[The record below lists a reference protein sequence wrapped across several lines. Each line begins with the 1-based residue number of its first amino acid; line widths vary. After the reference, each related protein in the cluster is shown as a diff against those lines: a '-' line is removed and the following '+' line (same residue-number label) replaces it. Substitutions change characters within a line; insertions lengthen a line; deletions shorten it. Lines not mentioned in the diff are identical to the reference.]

1 MAIELSEAEQFKL
14 RRIIKR
20 PRSKKQLYRAKALL
34 ALGQGQPIEAVARSM
49 RVGVDRVEQWAGAF
63 ERLRFGS
70 LAETD
75 GPRPRPE
82 RDGPDLDAGR
92 R

>member
-1 MAIELSEAEQFKL
+1 MSIELSEAEQFKL

-34 ALGQGQPIEAVARSM
+34 ALGEGQPIEAVARGM
-49 RVGVDRVEQWAGAF
+49 RVGVDRVEQWAGDF
-63 ERLRFGS
+63 QRLRFGF

-82 RDGPDLDAGR
+82 PEDTDPE
-92 R
+92 